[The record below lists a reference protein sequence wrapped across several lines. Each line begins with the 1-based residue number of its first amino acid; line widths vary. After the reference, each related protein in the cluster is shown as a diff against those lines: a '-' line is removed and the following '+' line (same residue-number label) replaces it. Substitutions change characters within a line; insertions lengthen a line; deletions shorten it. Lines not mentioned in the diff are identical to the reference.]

1 MTWIFSQ
8 TRRNVKNTFT
18 VMSSNALSAFQNSQ
32 GGIKAHYKNAVLT
45 NAVVFYKPKNCLAPF
60 VLSSLSLQGW
70 NTKLAQEVAEQSLDC
85 QTRLMTLWS
94 KSEASSLPFAAVL
107 LLSAFG
113 TKQIELPHCLATRLH
128 NSKATLNLI
137 LRSVCLGKTTGKGAL
152 HGA

>member
-18 VMSSNALSAFQNSQ
+18 VPSSNALSAFQNSQ

-45 NAVVFYKPKNCLAPF
+45 SAAVFYKPKNCLASF
-60 VLSSLSLQGW
+60 VLSNLSLLGW
-70 NTKLAQEVAEQSLDC
+70 DTKLAQEVAEQSLDC

-94 KSEASSLPFAAVL
+94 KSEAGSLPFAAAL

-113 TKQIELPHCLATRLH
+113 TKQIELPRCLATRLH

-137 LRSVCLGKTTGKGAL
+137 LRSVCLGETTGKIAL